1 MSQLNTNKIF
11 PRDGKQSGAYGGIV
25 QVKYASTDT
34 VMSLTSTTYTDV
46 PGVSISITPQSA
58 SNAILLMLT
67 FSGNQGTGNSGE
79 GRLRYKIIRT
89 VSGTD
94 TTVATVEEALVDY
107 GTSNIHVQG
116 LGQNLVDTPA
126 TTSSVTYKMQ
136 VSSHNAGQIQIN
148 NNGRTDLVA
157 MEISG

>member
-1 MSQLNTNKIF
+1 MTLKTNKIF

-25 QVKYASTDT
+25 QVKYATTDT
-34 VMSLTSTTYTDV
+34 VMSRESTTYADV

-67 FSGNQGTGNSGE
+67 FSGNQGTGSGGE
-79 GRLRYKIIRT
+79 GRFRYKIIRT
-89 VSGTD
+89 VGGTD
-94 TTVATVEEALVDY
+94 TTVTTVEEALVDY

-116 LGQNLVDTPA
+116 MGNNIVDTPA
-126 TTSSVTYKMQ
+126 TTSAVTYKMQ
-136 VSSHNAGQIQIN
+136 ICSHNGGQVQIN
-148 NNGRTDLVA
+148 NNGRTDLIV